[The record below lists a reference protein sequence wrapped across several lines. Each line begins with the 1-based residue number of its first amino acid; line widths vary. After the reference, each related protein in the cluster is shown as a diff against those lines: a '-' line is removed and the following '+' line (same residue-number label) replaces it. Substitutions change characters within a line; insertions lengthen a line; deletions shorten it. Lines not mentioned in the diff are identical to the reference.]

1 MEISIYLS
9 LYDSNFSKHF
19 NFCLKLIR
27 RYVDGDRYL
36 SFSSVAQIFSK
47 ILFLVLMEH
56 DVIQEFRI
64 LFEQNFPKNFNFCLK
79 LIECYLNREFR
90 MINSFYWNIFIYPS
104 LIWTQIFPKI
114 LSLVLSNVEE
124 FKI

>member
-1 MEISIYLS
+1 M
-9 LYDSNFSKHF
+9 K
-19 NFCLKLIR
+19 
-27 RYVDGDRYL
+27 RYGDRYL

-114 LSLVLSNVEE
+114 LSLVLSNAEE

>member
-64 LFEQNFPKNFNFCLK
+64 LFEQNLPKNFNFYPK

-90 MINSFYWNIFIYPS
+90 MIRDKFILLEYFYLSISNMDS
-104 LIWTQIFPKI
+104 NFPKNFI
-114 LSLVLSNVEE
+114 SRLE
-124 FKI
+124 

>member
-104 LIWTQIFPKI
+104 LIWIQIFPKI
-114 LSLVLSNVEE
+114 LSLVLSNAEE

>member
-1 MEISIYLS
+1 M
-9 LYDSNFSKHF
+9 K
-19 NFCLKLIR
+19 
-27 RYVDGDRYL
+27 RYGDRYL

-64 LFEQNFPKNFNFCLK
+64 LFEQNFPKNFNFYPK

-90 MINSFYWNIFIYPS
+90 MIRDKFILLEYFYLSISNMDSNFSKNFIS
-104 LIWTQIFPKI
+104 CL
-114 LSLVLSNVEE
+114 E
-124 FKI
+124 

>member
-114 LSLVLSNVEE
+114 LSLVLSNAEE